1 VYKTKSFFVEI
12 SFIEKVVYYLMRGVI
27 FFYSV
32 FLKNSNNTK
41 GIGDNISWLLAVLVV
56 DDVGLLML
64 P

>member
-1 VYKTKSFFVEI
+1 
-12 SFIEKVVYYLMRGVI
+12 MRGVI